1 MTEIKNAP
9 AGTDAQ
15 RNVQQNYSIEK
26 LINQKAVGRS
36 IAGELAAWN
45 AIGLHLME
53 FEGNMDVFDDRSL
66 EYIRGQGEGMLKVV
80 EGMEKMISRLIEDEQ
95 WRAKRESGA
104 DNNAHV

>member
-1 MTEIKNAP
+1 MAEIKKAS
-9 AGTDAQ
+9 AGTDA
-15 RNVQQNYSIEK
+15 NKTTQQNYSIEK

-36 IAGELAAWN
+36 IAGELAAWS

-53 FEGNMDVFDDRSL
+53 FEGNMDVFDEKSL

-95 WRAKRESGA
+95 WRAKRESEA